1 MTTARDIAER
11 LNLSVSTVGRALADD
26 RRISAETKLRVNQVA
41 EELGYVVNRAARMMR
56 GARSPV
62 VGLVVPDV
70 RNSFYSTV
78 AHALTETMGVRDH
91 QVMLCETGDD
101 KRSELRQ
108 IRDLAAAQVSGVVI
122 VPTAR
127 PLPEVARLLQ
137 PIPHVQLLRKVS
149 SLGPHW
155 FGIDDRRVIEMATE
169 HLVELGHRRIG
180 YIGGAVELPTA
191 AARLAGFTS
200 AVTAAGLP
208 VEQPTILGPPSSTEF
223 GASGLRRLMSDP
235 NPPTAVVS
243 GSVQVTRGLL
253 EYAHRSKLD
262 VPGAV
267 SLVGFG
273 DEVGFSWWGPGLT
286 TISLPMHNLATACG
300 AWLMHRISTSAASGN
315 DANGT
320 SSAAPYSSVSPGVL
334 IERGSTA
341 PPALS

>member
-1 MTTARDIAER
+1 
-11 LNLSVSTVGRALADD
+11 
-26 RRISAETKLRVNQVA
+26 
-41 EELGYVVNRAARMMR
+41 
-56 GARSPV
+56 
-62 VGLVVPDV
+62 
-70 RNSFYSTV
+70 
-78 AHALTETMGVRDH
+78 
-91 QVMLCETGDD
+91 
-101 KRSELRQ
+101 
-108 IRDLAAAQVSGVVI
+108 
-122 VPTAR
+122 
-127 PLPEVARLLQ
+127 
-137 PIPHVQLLRKVS
+137 
-149 SLGPHW
+149 
-155 FGIDDRRVIEMATE
+155 
-169 HLVELGHRRIG
+169 VELGHRRIG
-180 YIGGAVELPTA
+180 YIGGTVALPTA

-208 VEQPTILGPPSSTEF
+208 DDQPTILGPPSSTEL
-223 GASGLRRLMSDP
+223 GASGLHQLMSDP

-253 EYAHRSKLD
+253 EYAHRTKLD

-286 TISLPMHNLATACG
+286 TISLPMHDLATACG
-300 AWLMHRISTSAASGN
+300 AWLMHRISTSAVSGN

>member
-108 IRDLAAAQVSGVVI
+108 VRDLAAAQVSGVVI

-149 SLGPHW
+149 GLGPHW

-180 YIGGAVELPTA
+180 YIGGTVALPTA

-208 VEQPTILGPPSSTEF
+208 DDQPTILGPPSSTEL
-223 GASGLRRLMSDP
+223 GASGLHKLMSDP

-253 EYAHRSKLD
+253 EYAHRTTLD

-267 SLVGFG
+267 SLVGFA
-273 DEVGFSWWGPGLT
+273 VLIGFARRADRAGQ
-286 TISLPMHNLATACG
+286 
-300 AWLMHRISTSAASGN
+300 HR
-315 DANGT
+315 
-320 SSAAPYSSVSPGVL
+320 SPGAL
-334 IERGSTA
+334 LTPSSRRHDQDSRRPAHRHGNRASEA
-341 PPALS
+341 PNHALTPSLSAPRPGGA

>member
-78 AHALTETMGVRDH
+78 AHALTETMGARDH

-101 KRSELRQ
+101 RHSELRQ
-108 IRDLAAAQVSGVVI
+108 VRDLAAAQVSGVVI
-122 VPTAR
+122 VPTAK
-127 PLPEVARLLQ
+127 PLPEVGRLLS
-137 PIPHVQLLRKVS
+137 PLPHVQFLRKVP

-155 FGIDDRRVIEMATE
+155 FGIDDRRVIEQATE
-169 HLVELGHRRIG
+169 HLLALGHRRIG

-191 AARLAGFTS
+191 TARLAGFRS
-200 AVTAAGLP
+200 AMNAAKVPAEDQLT
-208 VEQPTILGPPSSTEF
+208 ELGPPASAEF
-223 GASGLRRLMSDP
+223 GASALARLLDGAE
-235 NPPTAVVS
+235 PPTAVIS
-243 GSVQVTRGLL
+243 GSVQVTRGFL
-253 EYAHRSKLD
+253 EHAHRARLD
-262 VPGAV
+262 VPG
-267 SLVGFG
+267 SLSMVGFG

-286 TISLPMHNLATACG
+286 TISLPMHDLATSCG
-300 AWLMHRISTSAASGN
+300 AWLMRRIDSSVSG
-315 DANGT
+315 NGT
-320 SSAAPYSSVSPGVL
+320 SGDQVEAPYSSVSPGVL
-334 IERGSTA
+334 VERGSTG
-341 PPALS
+341 ALKT